1 MRIRLV
7 YHRSDGSFCDLQ
19 LRDDA
24 QFYVLSDAENAG
36 IEFALIK
43 DGEIFA
49 EILRISAC
57 ADDRLPPPVGAVTA
71 VREWFVLCTV
81 THNKSHS
88 FYNVFIMHNV
98 K

>member
-57 ADDRLPPPVGAVTA
+57 ADDRLPPP
-71 VREWFVLCTV
+71 WVLLPLLENGLCCV
-81 THNKSHS
+81 LLLIISLIH
-88 FYNVFIMHNV
+88 FIMFL
-98 K
+98 